1 MSVDD
6 HRLIGSLW
14 GVSLV
19 VDNAMQ
25 TIIQDMVLPDHE
37 PDLPLG
43 LLGEVGHHLL
53 RVGDAM
59 VRRANS
65 PAWPA

>member
-6 HRLIGSLW
+6 HRLIGNLW

-25 TIIQDMVLPDHE
+25 TIIQDMILPDRE
-37 PDLPLG
+37 PDLSPG
-43 LLGEVGHHLL
+43 LIGEVGRHLV

-59 VRRANS
+59 VQRANS
-65 PAWPA
+65 PAWPT

>member
-6 HRLIGSLW
+6 HRLIGNLW
-14 GVSLV
+14 GLSLV

-25 TIIQDMVLPDHE
+25 TIIQDMILPDRE

-43 LLGEVGHHLL
+43 LLGEVGQHLL

-59 VRRANS
+59 VQRANP
-65 PAWPA
+65 PAWPT

>member
-6 HRLIGSLW
+6 HRLIGNLW

-19 VDNAMQ
+19 VDNAMH
-25 TIIQDMVLPDHE
+25 TIIQDMILPDRE

-43 LLGEVGHHLL
+43 LLGEVGRHLL

-59 VRRANS
+59 VQRADS
-65 PAWPA
+65 PAWPT